1 MPRTPPELQAAAQA
15 AGLTVERVLRST
27 GKTLLARGSFGG
39 TMAAVKF
46 LADPDPFWAGK
57 LQHEINL
64 YELFGATPPPV
75 VVPRLLYTDHDRLL
89 VLEWLDGHPLDSQ
102 RYPQRTLSGEETSAV
117 LGCLTALSQWRFPS
131 ATFTATFDYSERLS
145 RYHAWG
151 YLSDEDL
158 SLLTLLLSQQR
169 APDQVNHGDPLASN
183 ILISPAGPP
192 ALLDWEFTGL
202 FLPGFD
208 LAMLHAQLGAS
219 TPAIR
224 DRIDTI
230 VDEAGA
236 QPAFAINLAVVL
248 TRELR
253 IHRELPHGPA
263 QDRCLAIITS
273 AWDAARDRIRQLAPR
288 TSP

>member
-1 MPRTPPELQAAAQA
+1 MPDTPPELRGAAQA

-27 GKTLLARGSFGG
+27 GKTLLARGSFAGVS
-39 TMAAVKF
+39 AAVKF
-46 LADPDPFWAGK
+46 LTDPGPFWAAK

-64 YELFGATPPPV
+64 YEFFNQTPPPV
-75 VVPRLLYTDHDRLL
+75 RVPRLLYTDHNRLL
-89 VLEWLDGHPLDSQ
+89 VLEWLDGHPLDSE
-102 RYPQRTLSGEETSAV
+102 RYPRRTLSGEETSAV
-117 LGCLTALSQWRFPS
+117 LGCLTALSQWQCPP

-145 RYHAWG
+145 RYHASG

-158 SLLTLLLSQQR
+158 GLLTVLLSQHP
-169 APDQVNHGDPLASN
+169 APDQINHADPLASN
-183 ILISPAGPP
+183 ILMSSDGAP

-208 LAMLHAQLGAS
+208 LAMLHTQLGAS

-230 VDEAGA
+230 VDEAGTQA
-236 QPAFAINLAVVL
+236 AFAVNLAVVL

-263 QDRCLAIITS
+263 RDRCLAIITS
-273 AWDAARDRIRQLAPR
+273 AWDAARARIRQLAPR